1 MKVLNNSFLAF
12 FDTGYF
18 GGIGINSIFYEN
30 NKIDFPPL
38 IKQTNGVFF
47 GGGCSE
53 SSKFTNNTLGCNILN
68 ININDKNIT
77 LGNDCSVSI
86 NGDDN
91 SQDKKNADGVLGN
104 NIFKYVKSASLDFKN
119 MSFEIIYY

>member
-1 MKVLNNSFLAF
+1 MKVLNNPFLAF

-18 GGIGINSIFYEN
+18 GGIGINSIFDEN

-53 SSKFTNNTLGCNILN
+53 ESKFTNNTLGCNTLN
-68 ININDKNIT
+68 IDINDKNIT
-77 LGNDCSVSI
+77 LENE
-86 NGDDN
+86 
-91 SQDKKNADGVLGN
+91 ADT
-104 NIFKYVKSASLDFKN
+104 A
-119 MSFEIIYY
+119 